1 MFFVQETEVCNFIDD
16 TTIYSCSPNFE
27 EATLKLFNETLKFLN
42 WFRINSMVANPGKFQ
57 IMFLRS
63 NIDHSKIT
71 FVIDDKLL
79 FATHIENLCSTASNR
94 LRALARIRRFIPFEQ
109 AKRLSEAYIVLTF
122 TYCAL
127 IWMYC
132 SKTANNLIN
141 KIHKRSLGVKY
152 EMEDANFE
160 YLLIKESSWAIHK
173 NNIHT
178 FFIEI
183 CKSINHISPPIM

>member
-1 MFFVQETEVCNFIDD
+1 M
-16 TTIYSCSPNFE
+16 S
-27 EATLKLFNETLKFLN
+27 
-42 WFRINSMVANPGKFQ
+42 
-57 IMFLRS
+57 
-63 NIDHSKIT
+63 
-71 FVIDDKLL
+71 
-79 FATHIENLCSTASNR
+79 
-94 LRALARIRRFIPFEQ
+94 
-109 AKRLSEAYIVLTF
+109 TF
-122 TYCAL
+122 TYCPL